1 MLAIRLS
8 FALTLLPGCL
18 AAQVVQITPLG
29 LKTGELCFAD
39 RAMIM
44 EDPTG
49 VRLLYDPGNVI
60 AGSTDSRLGTIHVTL
75 LSHVHQDHI
84 GIARLNQNPNDPAA
98 ACDRSFARVPTVPN
112 SNLAEITARR
122 NAAFIAPPPVASF
135 LGVRMG
141 NILGAAIGICGGD
154 QASTEPVILP
164 VSTACVSPL
173 NFGGTRTVRLASA
186 AGEIRISV
194 VTAKHDNTQETQLV
208 FDPLGSELASQG
220 LYLSSGDPAGYVIT
234 FSNGLTVYLSGD
246 TGPISDMSTIVRGH
260 YRADLA
266 IVNIGDVF
274 TSGPEEAAFEVNS
287 LVHPKAVIPSHVNEV
302 ATSGG
307 KVIPGTKTARFLD
320 LIEMAGYVPLSGR
333 TMGFDKQGHCVA
345 GCN

>member
-1 MLAIRLS
+1 MVALRLA
-8 FALTLLPGCL
+8 FALPLVIGSL

-29 LKTGELCFAD
+29 LKTGELCFSD
-39 RAMIM
+39 RAMIL

-49 VRLLYDPGNVI
+49 LRILYDPGVVV

-84 GIARLNQNPNDPAA
+84 GIARLNQDPNDPAA
-98 ACDRSFARVPTVPN
+98 ACDRSFPRVPTIPN
-112 SNLAEITARR
+112 SNLAEITAHK
-122 NAAFIAPPPVASF
+122 NAAFISTPPMTSF
-135 LGVRMG
+135 VGVRMSK
-141 NILGAAIGICGGD
+141 ILTAAGGVCGGD
-154 QASTEPVILP
+154 QASTAPIVVPVAAP
-164 VSTACVSPL
+164 CVSPL
-173 NFGGTRTVRLASA
+173 NFGGTRTVLLSGAM
-186 AGEIRISV
+186 AGVQISV
-194 VTAKHDNTQETQLV
+194 VTAKHDNTQETQLI
-208 FDPLGSELASQG
+208 FDPLGSELDAQG

-234 FSNGLTVYLSGD
+234 FSNGLTMYLSGD
-246 TGPISDMSTIVRGH
+246 TGPTPDMSAIVREH
-260 YRADLA
+260 YRPDLA

-287 LVHPKAVIPSHVNEV
+287 LVHPNAVIPSHVNEI

-307 KVIPGTKTARFLD
+307 KVVPGTKTARFLS
-320 LIEMAGYVPLSGR
+320 LIEMAGHVPLSGR